1 MKENMAWM
9 NKKKETVV
17 EPKKEEPKIEL
28 PPTPTKTSN
37 EDDKFTLKQK
47 PTQYEP
53 IIFNEETGEEK
64 NVYEMLIYIANKID
78 AIDKT
83 ING

>member
-1 MKENMAWM
+1 MAWL
-9 NKKKETVV
+9 KKKDKEVVV
-17 EPKKEEPKIEL
+17 ETKKEEQKIEV
-28 PPTPTKTSN
+28 PVSPKVT
-37 EDDKFTLKQK
+37 EDVERFTVKQK

-53 IIFNEETGEEK
+53 VMYNEETGEEK
-64 NVYEMLIYIANKID
+64 NVYEMLIYIANKLD